1 MATDTTT
8 LKRGTRIVAA
18 TPLPGVPE
26 GTGGKVGRSVGM
38 SLVRY
43 RVAFDN
49 GTEMNSVAHTKL
61 VPETEWDE
69 VLAEREHAAARADA
83 PTEAAPPATD
93 VGDGDGGGGGGGGTP
108 ADDRLA
114 RLLAR
119 SKAAR
124 ETKQG

>member
-8 LKRGTRIVAA
+8 LKRGTRVVAA
-18 TPLPGVPE
+18 TSLPGVPE
-26 GTGGKVGRSVGM
+26 GTAGKVGRSVGM

-61 VPETEWDE
+61 VPENEWDE
-69 VLAEREHAAARADA
+69 VLAQREHAAGEAAARADA
-83 PTEAAPPATD
+83 PTEAAPPGTD
-93 VGDGDGGGGGGGGTP
+93 AGDGGGGTP